1 MIKQALCLTLAVQT
15 QGLLIVIPRAAPAV
29 SCAGIMVI
37 SGFSSVEVN
46 GVYQAVDSE
55 NPLVF
60 NGEWFTL
67 KFEGNNLIITAEPLP
82 ESVQSRSFKL
92 DVTAGDIFDHFVF
105 SQQRNT

>member
-1 MIKQALCLTLAVQT
+1 
-15 QGLLIVIPRAAPAV
+15 
-29 SCAGIMVI
+29 MVI